1 MRTKRKVVLTGFSA
15 VLLALFGLVLF
26 FKTNFEYVI
35 VSGNSMEPTFLD
47 KDRILTSR
55 AYWLVGKIRD
65 GDVVVVR
72 NPEEEGSKAYLI
84 KRVHRMAGETVDF
97 LNVPE
102 NHRLSDGEYVV
113 PPDTVFVIGDNREV
127 SEDSR
132 RFGPVKITDVLGKF
146 VIRW

>member
-1 MRTKRKVVLTGFSA
+1 MTKNRKVLTGFST
-15 VLLALFGLVLF
+15 VLLAIFALVLF

-35 VSGNSMEPTFLD
+35 VSGNSMEPTFNNQD
-47 KDRILTSR
+47 KILTSR

-65 GDVVVVR
+65 GDVVVIKT
-72 NPEEEGSKAYLI
+72 PENEGGKGYII

-102 NHRLSDGEYVV
+102 SHRLADGEYVV
-113 PPDTVFVIGDNREV
+113 PEDSVYVIGDNRSV

-132 RFGPVKITDVLGKF
+132 KFGPVKMNQILGKF
-146 VIRW
+146 VLRW

>member
-1 MRTKRKVVLTGFSA
+1 MRRKQKVAITGFGA
-15 VLLALFGLVLF
+15 VLIAIFGLVLF

-35 VSGNSMEPTFLD
+35 VSGNSMEPTFNN

-55 AYWLVGKIRD
+55 AYWLVGSIKK
-65 GDVVVVR
+65 GDVVVTH
-72 NPEEEGSKAYLI
+72 NPESDDPRAYLI
-84 KRVHRMAGETVDF
+84 KRVHAMEGESVDF

-102 NHRLSDGEYVV
+102 SHRLADGEFVV
-113 PPDTVFVIGDNREV
+113 PKDMVYVIGDNRAV

-132 RFGPVKITDVLGKF
+132 KFGPVDRKDILGKY

>member
-1 MRTKRKVVLTGFSA
+1 MRRKQKVAITGFGA
-15 VLLALFGLVLF
+15 VLIAIFGLVLF

-35 VSGNSMEPTFLD
+35 VSGNSMEPTFND

-55 AYWLVGKIRD
+55 AYWLVGGIRK
-65 GDVVVVR
+65 GDVIVTH
-72 NPEEEGSKAYLI
+72 NPESEDPRAYLI
-84 KRVHRMAGETVDF
+84 KRVHAVAGETVDF

-102 NHRLSDGEYVV
+102 SHRLADGEFVV
-113 PPDTVFVIGDNREV
+113 PPGHVYVIGDNRAV

-132 RFGPVKITDVLGKF
+132 KFGPIDVKDILGKY

>member
-1 MRTKRKVVLTGFSA
+1 MRRKQKVAISGFGVVLI
-15 VLLALFGLVLF
+15 VIFGLVIF

-35 VSGNSMEPTFLD
+35 VSGNSMEPTFAD

-55 AYWLVGKIRD
+55 AYWLVGGIKK
-65 GDVVVVR
+65 GDVVITH
-72 NPEEEGSKAYLI
+72 NPESDDPKAYLI
-84 KRVHRMAGETVDF
+84 KRVHAMAGETVDF

-102 NHRLSDGEYVV
+102 SHRLSDGEYVV
-113 PPDTVFVIGDNREV
+113 PPGQIYVIGDNRSV

-132 RFGPVKITDVLGKF
+132 KFGPIELNEVLGKY